1 MPEYRLYCLG
11 GDGKIE
17 QRHDIEAKTDE
28 DAVMIARSKKLPVKW
43 ELWERDRKVAVIDP
57 HRP

>member
-28 DAVMIARSKKLPVKW
+28 DAVMIARSKKLPVK
-43 ELWERDRKVAVIDP
+43 
-57 HRP
+57 